1 MVVYNNMNIA
11 MKCDTCGEIMR
22 LFEDKKEITE
32 HETQKIKHQCI
43 NCYCKEKNL

>member
-1 MVVYNNMNIA
+1 MVVYNKGNIA

-22 LFEDKKEITE
+22 EYEDREEISNHFLSE
-32 HETQKIKHQCI
+32 MVHQCI